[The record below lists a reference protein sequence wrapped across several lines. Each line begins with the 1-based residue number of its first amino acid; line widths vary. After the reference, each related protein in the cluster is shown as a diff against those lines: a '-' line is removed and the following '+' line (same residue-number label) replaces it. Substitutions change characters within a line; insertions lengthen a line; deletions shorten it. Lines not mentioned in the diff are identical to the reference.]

1 MKLILY
7 QEVMT
12 AEHIKKKSYFGIHLV
27 LNPNPRK
34 DKWYLSV
41 GQGMGGAINI
51 AVNKEAYILSD
62 RSTWLSF
69 KNKKNHVILVENE
82 PLLYNYYGVIPINQQ
97 NVQT

>member
-1 MKLILY
+1 MKINFISRGDDSGTHKK
-7 QEVMT
+7 EVLLWSSSG
-12 AEHIKKKSYFGIHLV
+12 IK
-27 LNPNPRK
+27 PDPRK

-69 KNKKNHVILVENE
+69 KNKKNHVIL
-82 PLLYNYYGVIPINQQ
+82 
-97 NVQT
+97 

>member
-1 MKLILY
+1 MKLTLY

-12 AEHIKKKSYFGIHLV
+12 AEHIKKKSTLEFIWYKPIQE
-27 LNPNPRK
+27 K

-62 RSTWLSF
+62 RSTWLVL
-69 KNKKNHVILVENE
+69 KIKKTCN
-82 PLLYNYYGVIPINQQ
+82 
-97 NVQT
+97 TSRK